1 MVLELIC
8 GECVC
13 EFVCVAVCMCVH
25 FFEEARKD
33 FSPSGEERK
42 REEKEGKDN
51 LMSWFISY
59 SLLAILFIF
68 CKRFLKDQQQ
78 QSSALSFKL

>member
-8 GECVC
+8 GG
-13 EFVCVAVCMCVH
+13 VCVGGVFAAVSVCVH

-42 REEKEGKDN
+42 REKKGR
-51 LMSWFISY
+51 
-59 SLLAILFIF
+59 
-68 CKRFLKDQQQ
+68 KR
-78 QSSALSFKL
+78 